1 MQFSSSVPSGQSCQP
16 SHTDSS
22 ARHSPF
28 PQENSAGL
36 QVSIREGSVWQGMGS
51 GTGTFQGDMFGD
63 SPQLMDCACVQGTPS
78 TWLGSVEL

>member
-36 QVSIREGSVWQGMGS
+36 QVSGRGEDRVCSHADHPLLDHLTWQI
-51 GTGTFQGDMFGD
+51 
-63 SPQLMDCACVQGTPS
+63 QLRSRIPCVIWGIMR
-78 TWLGSVEL
+78 LCR

>member
-16 SHTDSS
+16 SHTASS

-36 QVSIREGSVWQGMGS
+36 QVSGKGEGR
-51 GTGTFQGDMFGD
+51 
-63 SPQLMDCACVQGTPS
+63 A
-78 TWLGSVEL
+78 WLGVSRFPC

>member
-36 QVSIREGSVWQGMGS
+36 QVSGRGESRECSRANQPLLDHLIWQI
-51 GTGTFQGDMFGD
+51 
-63 SPQLMDCACVQGTPS
+63 QLRSQMPWVIWGIMSLCR
-78 TWLGSVEL
+78 